1 MNNVIF
7 KTYKD
12 RKNLCESFGKNP
24 HNYDNVR
31 EETHINQQKPI
42 KIGGFNEAEE
52 KEVKERVKK

>member
-1 MNNVIF
+1 MF

-12 RKNLCESFGKNP
+12 RKNLCESFGKYP
-24 HNYDNVR
+24 HNYDNIR